1 MSTNNTLSN
10 CETQDA
16 NDKVNIVPVLQE
28 VRCRDGTRVPI
39 TAGVSHR
46 RQILLGNV
54 CGGEGMQT
62 IHLIAEEI
70 KSKETKPLG

>member
-28 VRCRDGTRVPI
+28 ARCRDGTRVPI

-54 CGGEGMQT
+54 AGGMQT